1 MPKTKVYKLAEIAYI
16 YNLFYT
22 YTRTYRKREMTGIP
36 FINNN
41 KSYENI

>member
-22 YTRTYRKREMTGIP
+22 YTRRKREMTGIP